1 MDVTHVNPFIE
12 SFMKVMPQLGFAE
25 VRKGGLGVKGQDL
38 TCSGIII
45 LVGIVGALKGNV
57 VYRIDAEHAKKIA
70 STMMMG
76 MPVEQ
81 LDDMARS
88 ALSELSNMLTAT
100 AATEF
105 AGLGINIDISTPT
118 LLSGDNIS
126 VKMSSKQVL
135 SVELL
140 ANDTPVE
147 VLISFDN

>member
-147 VLISFDN
+147 VLISFEN

>member
-1 MDVTHVNPFIE
+1 MDVAHVNPFIE
-12 SFMKVMPQLGFAE
+12 SFLKVMPQLGFAE
-25 VRKGGLGVKGQDL
+25 ARKGGLGVKGQDL

-45 LVGIVGALKGNV
+45 LVGIVGSLKGNV
-57 VYRIDAEHAKKIA
+57 VYRIDTEHAKKIA

-76 MPVEQ
+76 MPVEE

-105 AGLGINIDISTPT
+105 AGLGISIDISTPT

-147 VLISFDN
+147 VLISFEN

>member
-25 VRKGGLGVKGQDL
+25 VRKGGLGIKGQDL

-57 VYRIDAEHAKKIA
+57 VYRIDTEHAKKIA

-105 AGLGINIDISTPT
+105 AGLGISIDISTPT

-140 ANDTPVE
+140 ANDTSVE
-147 VLISFDN
+147 VLISFEN

>member
-12 SFMKVMPQLGFAE
+12 SFMKVMPQLGFSDA
-25 VRKGGLGVKGQDL
+25 RKGGLGVKGQDL

-45 LVGIVGALKGNV
+45 LVGIVGSLKGNV
-57 VYRIDAEHAKKIA
+57 VYRIDAENAKKIA

-105 AGLGINIDISTPT
+105 ASMGVNIDISTPT

-147 VLISFDN
+147 VLISFEN